1 MVGVIT
7 LLPAKPQAGHFSL
20 IAPEGQP
27 IEEFVVVHEYP
38 GKEKEWPPT
47 YYVGSVQSNALL
59 VITTK
64 VPLSSIPSS
73 LAATNF
79 FGQFSANYAETY
91 WHATVE
97 NRNLDLEVWRNV
109 GVPEEVDNEVI
120 KAVEADQQRLS
131 YYLLN
136 IGLEHAP
143 THLAW
148 TGKTLEYTNSEA
160 KLLAKAT
167 LAVAGPQGRPVQV
180 LVDVDNLKSPGV
192 VYRWLLRY
200 TYRDT
205 NLPPTVPDTITRF
218 SRKPDSSLKL
228 LDRIRITRLSFARK
242 PLGIEHFL
250 RPSFIDT
257 NNFERAYTYYVVSNK
272 LVTATGQER
281 WRRDDPRILEPMDR
295 AKALRGFLI
304 VSMLVL
310 LSVGAA
316 LAWAKR
322 KTKTEG

>member
-1 MVGVIT
+1 M
-7 LLPAKPQAGHFSL
+7 
-20 IAPEGQP
+20 
-27 IEEFVVVHEYP
+27 
-38 GKEKEWPPT
+38 
-47 YYVGSVQSNALL
+47 
-59 VITTK
+59 
-64 VPLSSIPSS
+64 
-73 LAATNF
+73 
-79 FGQFSANYAETY
+79 
-91 WHATVE
+91 
-97 NRNLDLEVWRNV
+97 
-109 GVPEEVDNEVI
+109 
-120 KAVEADQQRLS
+120 
-131 YYLLN
+131 
-136 IGLEHAP
+136 
-143 THLAW
+143 

-180 LVDVDNLKSPGV
+180 LVDVDNLKSPRV